1 MRFRRS
7 SVGRATGVGRRRGF
21 GRLPGKA
28 RLIIA
33 LLMALGG
40 AFTYLRSRQL
50 NPVTGETQ
58 AIALTTD
65 QEVALGLQSAP
76 RMAAQLGGLDRDLDL
91 SARIERI
98 GQRVVSSTAAKS
110 TPYRFKF
117 YVLRDGETV
126 NAFALPGGPIFI
138 TRGLLKRLTNEAQ
151 VAGVLG
157 HEVGHVVGRHAAEHM
172 AKGQL
177 AQILVG
183 AVGVA
188 ASDEHGRGRGAA
200 QIASFVANLAKLS
213 YGRED
218 ELQADSLGVEFMSE
232 ARYDPRGLIDVMAV
246 LAQVSAGRRKAEF
259 LSSHPDPGNRS
270 GKIRE
275 LIARR
280 FPQGLPSD
288 LELGRSIWLTD
299 SGAGATGSSVR

>member
-1 MRFRRS
+1 MRFGRS
-7 SVGRATGVGRRRGF
+7 GASRPVGVGRRGG

-33 LLMALGG
+33 VLMALGG
-40 AFTYLRSRQL
+40 VFTYLRSRQL

-65 QEVALGLQSAP
+65 QEVALGLRSAP
-76 RMAAQLGGLDRDLDL
+76 RMAAQFGGLDRDSAL
-91 SARIERI
+91 SASVERI
-98 GQRVVSSTAAKS
+98 GQRLVSSTAARS

-117 YVLRDGETV
+117 YVLQDGETV
-126 NAFALPGGPIFI
+126 NAFALPGGPVFI
-138 TRGLLKRLTNEAQ
+138 TRGLLKRLGNEAQ

-177 AQILVG
+177 AQVLVG

-188 ASDEHGRGRGAA
+188 ASDEHGRGQGAA
-200 QIASFVANLAKLS
+200 QIAAFVANLAKLS

-232 ARYDPRGLIDVMAV
+232 AKYDPRALIDVMEV
-246 LAQVSAGRRKAEF
+246 LAQVSAGRRKPEF

-280 FPQGLPSD
+280 FPGGPPAD
-288 LELGRSIWLTD
+288 LERGRSLTVPD
-299 SGAGATGSSVR
+299 RGGSSVR

>member
-7 SVGRATGVGRRRGF
+7 SFGRPRLGRGSGL

-40 AFTYLRSRQL
+40 VFTYFRSRQV

-65 QEVALGLQSAP
+65 QEVALGLKSAP
-76 RMAAQLGGLDRDLDL
+76 RMAAQFGGLDRDAELTASID
-91 SARIERI
+91 RI
-98 GQRVVSSTAAKS
+98 GERLVSSTAAQS

-117 YVLRDGETV
+117 HVLKDAQTV

-157 HEVGHVVGRHAAEHM
+157 HEVGHVVGRHAAEKM

-177 AQILVG
+177 AKILVG

-188 ASDEHGRGRGAA
+188 ASDDRGRGREAA
-200 QIASFVANLAKLS
+200 QVASFVANLAKLS

-218 ELQADSLGVEFMSE
+218 ELQADSLGVEFMSQ
-232 ARYDPRGLIDVMAV
+232 AGYDPRALIDVMEV
-246 LAQVSAGRRKAEF
+246 LAKASGGRRKAEF

-270 GKIRE
+270 GRIRE
-275 LIARR
+275 LIAKKY
-280 FPQGLPSD
+280 PQGPPSN
-288 LELGRSIWLTD
+288 LELGQSLAVGEKGGEGVSR
-299 SGAGATGSSVR
+299 SVR